1 MIRRLSVLQT
11 MSEVSMSDYKIPF
24 YKKTG
29 EFLEYP
35 LWRDDDIDWKENYEW
50 EDILE
55 YTGYGRGCSSVKL
68 KMQSKLTGKQYS
80 MFISD
85 FDALLKK
92 HGFKVF
98 GEKHTY
104 TFCKKGANYG
114 IKFVR

>member
-1 MIRRLSVLQT
+1 MDKIKLL
-11 MSEVSMSDYKIPF
+11 IPF
-24 YKKTG
+24 DKRTG
-29 EFLEYP
+29 EFMEYAWSDRP
-35 LWRDDDIDWKENYEW
+35 DYYEWKENYEW

-55 YTGYGRGCSSVKL
+55 YIGYSRGCSSVKL
-68 KMQSKLTGKQYS
+68 HMVSELNGKKYA

-85 FDALLKK
+85 FDDILKK
-92 HGFKVF
+92 HGFSVF

>member
-1 MIRRLSVLQT
+1 MDKKKLL
-11 MSEVSMSDYKIPF
+11 IPF
-24 YKKTG
+24 TKTG
-29 EFLEYP
+29 EFVDYAL
-35 LWRDDDIDWKENYEW
+35 DIPGSYEWKENYEW

-55 YTGYGRGCSSVKL
+55 YTGYSRGRSSIKL
-68 KMQSKLTGKQYS
+68 ILVSELNGKRYE

-85 FDALLKK
+85 FDDVLKK
-92 HGFKVF
+92 HGFSVF